1 MNVEIF
7 WMLFRSPKE
16 PLNILR
22 TLTTGKIVTL
32 LNYGSNDLEKERKT
46 DINHKYVGYTMTEED
61 KEYRL
66 CLLCGTCTEK
76 IYYLISST
84 LQNWYLYVRF

>member
-1 MNVEIF
+1 MNVELF

-32 LNYGSNDLEKERKT
+32 LNYGSNDLEKQRKT
-46 DINHKYVGYTMTEED
+46 DINHKYVINY
-61 KEYRL
+61 
-66 CLLCGTCTEK
+66 
-76 IYYLISST
+76 
-84 LQNWYLYVRF
+84 

>member
-1 MNVEIF
+1 MNVELF

-22 TLTTGKIVTL
+22 PLTTGKIVTL

-61 KEYRL
+61 SY
-66 CLLCGTCTEK
+66 
-76 IYYLISST
+76 
-84 LQNWYLYVRF
+84 